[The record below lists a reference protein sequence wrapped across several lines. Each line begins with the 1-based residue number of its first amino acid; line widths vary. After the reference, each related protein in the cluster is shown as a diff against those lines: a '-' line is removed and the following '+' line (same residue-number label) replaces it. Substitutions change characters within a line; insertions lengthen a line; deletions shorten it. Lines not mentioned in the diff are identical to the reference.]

1 MLIAP
6 DTIFA
11 PATPDGFSAVAIMR
25 LSGPEAFGLAE
36 KLFVPY
42 GKRKIHEGPFPV
54 VLVGQLMDGSDVLD
68 EIVLLLFRGPR
79 SFTGEDVAEFQCH
92 GSPYVMRRLGQLLS
106 ELGARTAEPGEFTR
120 RAFMNG
126 RLSLAQAEAIMDLIS
141 AETKAQQRLAI
152 SQMRGG
158 YAADLKQLRT
168 QLVELMALVELE
180 LDFSEEDVEFA
191 SRERLV
197 AVLEDIMEMT
207 RRLTA
212 SFATGN
218 ALRQGVPVAIIG
230 APNAGKS
237 TLLNAL
243 VRDERALVS
252 DIAGTTRDTVEDY
265 LLVGGVKF
273 RLVDTAGLR
282 DTDDPVERMGI
293 ERALRTLEEA
303 RIIVWVHAPD
313 ARLSAEL
320 STQVEDAA
328 RASGAQ
334 IIHIWNKADLSPPDA
349 RCPHP
354 VLAISAR
361 LGSGVQELVNRL
373 LTETGADAF
382 APSYTLTNQ
391 RHYEALSKAQAAAS
405 RALEL
410 LSQKAGNEL
419 VAFELREVAHHLGC
433 ITGDSITADEVLGAI
448 FSRFCIGK

>member
-1 MLIAP
+1 MTATG

-11 PATPDGFSAVAIMR
+11 PATPDGFSAVAVMR
-25 LSGPEAFGLAE
+25 LSGPEAFALAE

-42 GKRKIHEGPFPV
+42 GRRKLNEGPFPA
-54 VLVGQLMDGSDVLD
+54 VLVGRLMDGDEMLD
-68 EIVLLLFRGPR
+68 EIVLLLFKGPH

-106 ELGARTAEPGEFTR
+106 ERGARVAEPGEFTR
-120 RAFMNG
+120 RAFLNG
-126 RLSLAQAEAIMDLIS
+126 RLSLAQAEAVMDLIS
-141 AETKAQQRLAI
+141 AETQAQQRLAI

-158 YAADLKQLRT
+158 FAQELRRLRA

-191 SRERLV
+191 SRERLI
-197 AVLEDIMEMT
+197 AVLQAIIDLA

-212 SFATGN
+212 SFATGQ

-243 VRDERALVS
+243 VCDERALVS
-252 DIAGTTRDTVEDY
+252 DIAGTTRDTVEDF

-282 DTDDPVERMGI
+282 DTDDPVERLGI
-293 ERALRTLEEA
+293 ERALRALENA
-303 RIIVWVHAPD
+303 RIILWVHAPD
-313 ARLSAEL
+313 ARLSDDL
-320 STQVEDAA
+320 SA
-328 RASGAQ
+328 RVSDTVRKSGVRV
-334 IIHIWNKADLSPPDA
+334 IHVWNKNDLTPPDDQ
-349 RCPHP
+349 CPRP
-354 VLAISAR
+354 VLALSAR
-361 LGSGVQELVNRL
+361 SGSGVQELVDRL
-373 LTETGADAF
+373 LKEAEADVY

-391 RHYEALSKAQAAAS
+391 RHYEALSRAHDAAS
-405 RALEL
+405 RALQL
-410 LSQKAGNEL
+410 LHQHEGNEL
-419 VAFELREVAHHLGC
+419 VAFELREVAHHLGA
-433 ITGDSITADEVLGAI
+433 ITGESITADEVLGAI

>member
-1 MLIAP
+1 MLTDT

-11 PATPDGFSAVAIMR
+11 PATPDGFSAVAIIR
-25 LSGPEAFGLAE
+25 LSGPQAFNLAE

-42 GKRKIHEGPFPV
+42 GSRKIHEGPFPA
-54 VLVGQLMDGSDVLD
+54 VLVGQLMDGREVLD

-92 GSPYVMRRLGQLLS
+92 GSPYVVRRLGQLLS

-120 RAFMNG
+120 RAFLNG

-141 AETKAQQRLAI
+141 AETQAQQRLAI

-158 YAADLKQLRT
+158 YAADLRQLRA
-168 QLVELMALVELE
+168 QLLELMALVELE

-191 SRERLV
+191 SRERL
-197 AVLEDIMEMT
+197 AALLEDIMDKAH
-207 RRLTA
+207 RLTA

-265 LLVGGVKF
+265 LTVGGVKF
-273 RLVDTAGLR
+273 RLVDTAGLH
-282 DTDDPVERMGI
+282 DTEDPVERMGI
-293 ERALRTLEEA
+293 ERALRALKEA

-320 STQVEDAA
+320 SAQVEAAA
-328 RASGAQ
+328 RNGGAR
-334 IIHIWNKADLSPPDA
+334 IIHVWNKADLTPPDDH
-349 RCPHP
+349 CPQP

-361 LGSGVQELVNRL
+361 SGSGVQELVNRL
-373 LTETGADAF
+373 LTETGADAYT
-382 APSYTLTNQ
+382 PSYTLTNQ
-391 RHYEALSKAQAAAS
+391 RHYEALRKAQAAAS
-405 RALEL
+405 RATEL
-410 LSQKAGNEL
+410 LRQKAGTEL
-419 VAFELREVAHHLGC
+419 MAFELRELAHHLGS
-433 ITGDSITADEVLGAI
+433 ITGDSVTADEVLGAI